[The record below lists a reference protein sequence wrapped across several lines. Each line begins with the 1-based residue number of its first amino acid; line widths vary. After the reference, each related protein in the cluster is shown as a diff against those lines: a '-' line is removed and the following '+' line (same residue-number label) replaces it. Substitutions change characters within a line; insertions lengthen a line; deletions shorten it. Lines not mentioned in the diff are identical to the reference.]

1 MFYCVTII
9 QVKRYSVWIF
19 CVYVTTA
26 VVSSKYV
33 FAVYNYG
40 TSVVSK
46 TYVTSVLL
54 VRISY
59 LIGVSIVIVN
69 VVTKALSVAASTL

>member
-1 MFYCVTII
+1 MRHFRKHYIDLTCLLNLYLKCPWRHEYRHA
-9 QVKRYSVWIF
+9 QRAF
-19 CVYVTTA
+19 VYKT
-26 VVSSKYV
+26 
-33 FAVYNYG
+33 
-40 TSVVSK
+40 VVSK